1 MINLFP
7 HQQQA
12 LDTTEPFNR
21 VAYYLDMGLGKTF
34 VGSEKALKLNNDSN
48 LVVCQCS
55 KVPDWIEHFTS
66 NYPKAVVMDLTKK
79 GAVDEFVSRHNAWHG
94 WHGASFTVGI
104 INYELTFRRKIL
116 KTLTGFTLML
126 DESSLIQNETAKR
139 SKFILDL
146 HPENVILLSGTPT
159 GGKYEKLWSQ
169 CRLLGWNISKEL
181 FWKQYIQTEWVEDD
195 GFWRQRITGYKN
207 VDRLKDKLAQH
218 GAVFMTTDDAGI
230 SLPPRNIIQVKSHVP
245 KEYWKFWN
253 NRVVS
258 IDTTSLSEF
267 ELDSDFYGSNASGER
282 ELIGDTSLTRRLYAR
297 QLCGLYNRER
307 YEAFRDLM
315 DSTEDRLIVFYNFT
329 EEMERLKGIAMGHNR
344 PVSILS
350 GEVKDL
356 NAYKYNSDSI
366 TFIQYQAGAM
376 GGNFQL
382 ANKIIYFSLP
392 QGWELWEQSQKRIHR
407 IGQDRPCFYYLMICP
422 GSVEEDMLETLN
434 MRKDYSDELFRK
446 YEEKQGL

>member
-1 MINLFP
+1 MITLFQ

-12 LDTTEPFNR
+12 LDQTEGHNR
-21 VAYYLDMGLGKTF
+21 CAYYLDMGLGKTF
-34 VGSEKALKLNNDSN
+34 VGSEKMMKLNTRIN

-55 KVPDWIEHFTS
+55 KVQDWVEHFQDHYTR
-66 NYPKAVVMDLTKK
+66 NGVFDLTNPKTCK
-79 GAVDEFVSRHNAWHG
+79 WFVG
-94 WHGASFTVGI
+94 QVQCEVPTLMIGV

-116 KTLTGFTLML
+116 KTLSGFTLML

-139 SKFILDL
+139 SKFILEL
-146 HPENVILLSGTPT
+146 NPENVILLSGTPT

-181 FWKQYIQTEWVEDD
+181 FWKQYIETEWVEDD
-195 GFWRQRITGYKN
+195 GFWRKRITGYKN
-207 VDRLKDKLAQH
+207 VDRLKNKLAEH

-230 SLPPRNIIQVKSHVP
+230 DLPEKNMIQVKTRPSP
-245 KEYWKFWN
+245 LYWQFWRE
-253 NRVVS
+253 RVVS
-258 IDTTSLSEF
+258 INSETLQKF
-267 ELDSDFYGSNASGER
+267 ELDSDFWGSNESYER

-297 QLCGLYNRER
+297 QLCGLYNPYR
-307 YEAFRDLM
+307 YEAFRDLVN
-315 DSTEDRLIVFYNFT
+315 STEDRLIVFYNFT
-329 EEMERLKGIAMGHNR
+329 EEMERMKRIVQGMNR

-356 NAYKYNSDSI
+356 GAYNFHSNSV

-376 GGNFQL
+376 GGNFQK

-407 IGQDRPCFYYLMICP
+407 MGQKRPCFYYLLICP
-422 GSVEEDMLETLN
+422 GTVEEDILTTLN
-434 MRKDYSDELFRK
+434 MRKDYNDELFRR
-446 YEEKQGL
+446 YETATL